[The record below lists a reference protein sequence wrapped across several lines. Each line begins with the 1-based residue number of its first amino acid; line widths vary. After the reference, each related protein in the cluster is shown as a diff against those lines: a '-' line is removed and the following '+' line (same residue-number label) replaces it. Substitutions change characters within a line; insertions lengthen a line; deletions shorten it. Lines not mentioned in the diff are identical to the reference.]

1 MYFLCLC
8 TSMFLNVHIGFSRDV
23 RGLRHYIIN
32 KLEMHNETWPPACP
46 PLETAR
52 LEHNVL
58 HTFQLIKKR
67 VYVLICTWNFK
78 GLDVIFCK

>member
-1 MYFLCLC
+1 
-8 TSMFLNVHIGFSRDV
+8 MFLNVHIGFSRDV

-58 HTFQLIKKR
+58 HTCNI
-67 VYVLICTWNFK
+67 K
-78 GLDVIFCK
+78 GLDVIFYHCLLMYQC

>member
-1 MYFLCLC
+1 
-8 TSMFLNVHIGFSRDV
+8 MFLNVHIGFSRDV

-58 HTFQLIKKR
+58 HTCQL
-67 VYVLICTWNFK
+67 N
-78 GLDVIFCK
+78 